1 MGKKSDTSILLVDD
15 DEAKRYTIAKT
26 LARAGFDILEAGTGS
41 EALRLVASLPA
52 LVILD
57 VKLPDI
63 SGFEVCRRIKS
74 NPATCVIPVLHIST
88 SFVDLEDKVHGLDS
102 GADGYLTSV
111 AEPLELIATVRALLR
126 ARRAEDAAQISTR
139 QWQTTFDAISDGV
152 MLLDA
157 AGKVVQANRTIE
169 RILGRTWTEIVG
181 NDLSALWGE
190 SPQPGESLFARMLE
204 SGTRHADDRSLGDC
218 WLHVTVDPLRDAEGA
233 IKGAICL
240 VSDISDRKRMEMQL
254 FAQAEDLQAA
264 GRRKDEFLAML
275 AHELRNPLAS
285 LANSLQIVRMQV
297 RGNLLVEESVDVA
310 ERQIHHMTRLLEDL
324 FDVSRITRGSVE
336 LRKKVVDLNLVV
348 AHAVEAALSLFD
360 PFPHELS
367 TLVPPEP
374 LYIEGDPTRLEQIV
388 TNLLNNAVKYTEP
401 RGQITLTLAREG
413 DQAVLHVRDSGIGI
427 SAEMQQ
433 SVFDLFVQADHSL
446 DRARGGLGI
455 GLTLVRSLVE
465 LHGGTI
471 SVFSHGR
478 DHGSEFTVR
487 LPALSATLNQ
497 SPHNSR
503 VETNHAAGHGRILI
517 VDDNRDSA
525 RTMAKILELDGHD
538 VSCVYDGLA
547 VSERAASF
555 QPDVLLVDIGLPG
568 LDGYQVAQQIRQE
581 FTKEKLMLIA
591 VTGYGGAENH
601 ARAKHAGFDHYLVKP
616 VNLKTLQELLASW
629 TRRQ

>member
-1 MGKKSDTSILLVDD
+1 M
-15 DEAKRYTIAKT
+15 
-26 LARAGFDILEAGTGS
+26 
-41 EALRLVASLPA
+41 ASLPA

-88 SFVDLEDKVHGLDS
+88 SFVDLEDKVHGLDG

-297 RGNLLVEESVDVA
+297 KGNLLVEESVDVA

-401 RGQITLTLAREG
+401 RGQITLTLGRRPTRPSCTCETPG
-413 DQAVLHVRDSGIGI
+413 SGLVPKCSKAYLI
-427 SAEMQQ
+427 SSCRRIILSIA
-433 SVFDLFVQADHSL
+433 
-446 DRARGGLGI
+446 
-455 GLTLVRSLVE
+455 
-465 LHGGTI
+465 HG
-471 SVFSHGR
+471 
-478 DHGSEFTVR
+478 
-487 LPALSATLNQ
+487 A
-497 SPHNSR
+497 
-503 VETNHAAGHGRILI
+503 
-517 VDDNRDSA
+517 
-525 RTMAKILELDGHD
+525 
-538 VSCVYDGLA
+538 GLA
-547 VSERAASF
+547 S
-555 QPDVLLVDIGLPG
+555 D
-568 LDGYQVAQQIRQE
+568 
-581 FTKEKLMLIA
+581 
-591 VTGYGGAENH
+591 
-601 ARAKHAGFDHYLVKP
+601 
-616 VNLKTLQELLASW
+616 
-629 TRRQ
+629 